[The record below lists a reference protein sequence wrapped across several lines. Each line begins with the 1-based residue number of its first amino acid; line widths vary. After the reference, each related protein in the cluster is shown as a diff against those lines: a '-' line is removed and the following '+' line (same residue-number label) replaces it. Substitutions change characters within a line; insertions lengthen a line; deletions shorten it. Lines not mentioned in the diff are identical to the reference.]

1 MPRASKGLLATA
13 LLALGLQVFVL
24 ALGRSVVDVRLASGV
39 LTVCLAILATASAAS
54 AGCVADSY
62 VRRFWRLTAA
72 GFFLLSCAEIIGT
85 YYDVVL
91 HASLTSEWPSDV
103 LYFLF
108 IAPMA
113 MTLFLR
119 KQSRNAGF
127 NWAQALDLLQITI
140 LAAAVY
146 LYYFYLPSHWQGAAS
161 VMERLQWKFEV
172 ARDIFLIAAFGLRFT
187 FVRDR
192 TEWSLLA
199 RLGTF
204 LAFFTVG
211 NVVYLYR
218 QNAYA
223 LDAGSFWDLCY
234 TIPIVMVVVAA
245 CTWKMPA
252 TADGQPERSFYPESW
267 GSLWMSVLLPLLVL
281 GVAAHMIHERPLLAT
296 LVAVSTLASA
306 GLRVV
311 IVQYQQQKSAAA
323 IAEAEEKFRALFHDN
338 PQPTCLYDPDTGRF
352 LEVNRAA
359 IEKYGYSHEEFL
371 NLTVSDICL
380 DLHPGRLAEARRG
393 VEFRDE
399 VRRQRTKDGS
409 IIEVLQFARTIEFHG
424 RSARLLVTQD
434 ITEKRRSE
442 KLQTA
447 LYQIAEVSTTS
458 SDLAGLYPKIHA
470 IVADLMD
477 AKNFYIALYD
487 EATDWITF
495 PYFVDEFDR
504 VPEPRNSKGGL
515 TEYVLRTGE
524 PLLATGQKLTALAA
538 AGEVERAGS
547 PADDWLGVPL
557 KKDEKPFGVLAVQH
571 YAARTRFGDREKE
584 VLTFVSHH
592 VASAIQRKQS
602 DEALLRSEARY
613 RSLVQSAVVGIYRAT
628 LDGRFL
634 EVNPALIA
642 MLGYHTRDE
651 VLSLTLQHD
660 VFMDLESDAALHQA
674 FLRRGRFEG
683 VEARW
688 KRKDGSVITVRL
700 SGRGVRD
707 EREGSEV
714 FEVIAE
720 DVTGRKALEDQLR
733 QAQKMEAVGTLA
745 GGIAHDFNNLLTV
758 ISGYCQILQ
767 GRHEGDAQ
775 STQAVEQISRAAD
788 RATSL
793 TRQLLAFGRRQ
804 MLQPRVV
811 NLNALVQ
818 SVGKM
823 LDPVLG
829 ERVRIV
835 LETTADPSTVKADP
849 GQLEHIL
856 INLAVNARDAMPGG
870 GTLLLRTE
878 TASARTGKGQS
889 SHGLDQPCVV
899 LSVKDTGVGI
909 DPEILAHVFEPFFT
923 TKDPGKGTGLGLSM
937 VYGIVEQSGGHVAVE
952 SAPGEGTTFFVY
964 LPLTS
969 EAEDALANDSSR
981 PNSNAARGNILLVED
996 EPAVRDLVRAILS
1009 GRGYRVFVAETA
1021 ADAIALCER
1030 EEINFDI
1037 LLTDVV
1043 MPRTTG
1049 PELARQLLGIRPQL
1063 KVIYMTGYAGESLE
1077 EQGLAAEGCALLQK
1091 PFSAAALEARIRQVI
1106 VLPVTSTSNS

>member
-1 MPRASKGLLATA
+1 MPRASKGLLVTA

-24 ALGRSVVDVRLASGV
+24 GWSRSVTDVRMISGV
-39 LTVCLAILATASAAS
+39 LTVCLAILATASAAT

-72 GFFLLSCAEIIGT
+72 GFFLLSCAEIVGT

-91 HASLTSEWPSDV
+91 RASLSSEWPSDV

-113 MTLFLR
+113 MTLFLK

-127 NWAQALDLLQITI
+127 NWAQALDLFQVTI

-146 LYYFYLPSHWQGAAS
+146 LYYFYLPSHWQGSAA

-172 ARDIFLIAAFGLRFT
+172 ARDIFLIGAFALRFT

-204 LAFFTVG
+204 LAFFCVG
-211 NVVYLYR
+211 NIVYLYR

-234 TIPIVMVVVAA
+234 SVPIVIAIVAA

-252 TADGQPERSFYPESW
+252 TMAARQAERSFYAESW
-267 GSLWMSVLLPLLVL
+267 GSLWMSVLLPLLAL
-281 GVAAHMIHERPLLAT
+281 GVAAHMIHGRPLLAT
-296 LVAVSTLASA
+296 MVAVSTLASA

-311 IVQYQQQKSAAA
+311 IVQYEQQKSAAA
-323 IAEAEEKFRALFHDN
+323 IAEAEQKFRALFHDN
-338 PQPTCLYDPDTGRF
+338 PQPTTLYDPTNGRF

-359 IEKYGYSHEEFL
+359 IEKYGYSHQEFL
-371 NLTVSDICL
+371 DLTVSDICL
-380 DLHPGRLAEARRG
+380 DLNPGRLAEARRG

-399 VRRQRTKDGS
+399 IRRQRTKDGS
-409 IIEVLQFARTIEFHG
+409 VIEVVQFARTIEFHG
-424 RSARLLVTQD
+424 RSARLVVTQD

-458 SDLAGLYPKIHA
+458 SDLADLYPNIHA

-487 EATDWITF
+487 DATDWITF

-504 VPEPRNSKGGL
+504 VPEPRNSKRGL

-524 PLLATGQKLTALAA
+524 ALLATGQKLAALAT

-557 KKDEKPFGVLAVQH
+557 KKDDKPFGVLAVQH

-584 VLTFVSHH
+584 VLTFVSHQ

-602 DEALLRSEARY
+602 EEAMLRSEARY

-634 EVNPALIA
+634 DVNPALVA
-642 MLGYHTRDE
+642 MLGYQTGAE
-651 VLSLTLQHD
+651 LLSLTLQRD
-660 VFMDLESDAALHQA
+660 VFVDPESDTALHQA

-688 KRKDGSVITVRL
+688 KRKDGSVISVRL

-707 EREGSEV
+707 ERDGSEV

-767 GRHEGDAQ
+767 DKHEGDEQ
-775 STQAVEQISRAAD
+775 SAQAVDQILRAAD

-793 TRQLLAFGRRQ
+793 TRQMLAFGRRQ

-811 NLNALVQ
+811 NLNTLVH

-823 LDPVLG
+823 LEPLLG
-829 ERVRIV
+829 ERIKIV
-835 LETTADPSTVKADP
+835 LETTADPAAVKADP

-878 TASARTGKGQS
+878 TANAGGQKGKLSQAT
-889 SHGLDQPCVV
+889 DKPCVV
-899 LSVKDTGVGI
+899 LSVRDTGVGI
-909 DPEILAHVFEPFFT
+909 DPEVLAHVFEPFFT

-937 VYGIVEQSGGHVAVE
+937 VYGIVEQSGGHVAIE

-964 LPLTS
+964 LPLTH
-969 EAEDALANDSSR
+969 EAEDNLASNASR
-981 PNSNAARGNILLVED
+981 PSSKPGRGKVLLVED
-996 EPAVRDLVRAILS
+996 EPAVRDLVHAILAD
-1009 GRGYRVFVAETA
+1009 RGYGVFVAETA
-1021 ADAIALCER
+1021 ADAAALCRRAELQ
-1030 EEINFDI
+1030 IDI

-1043 MPRTTG
+1043 MPGITG
-1049 PELARQLLGIRPQL
+1049 PELARELLRMRPQL

-1077 EQGLAAEGCALLQK
+1077 EHGLTAEGSVLLQK
-1091 PFSAAALEARIRQVI
+1091 PFTAAALEARIRQVTAQ
-1106 VLPVTSTSNS
+1106 PVESEF

>member
-13 LLALGLQVFVL
+13 LLALGLQVSVL
-24 ALGRSVVDVRLASGV
+24 AWGRFVVDVRMISGV
-39 LTVCLAILATASAAS
+39 LTVCLGILATASAAT
-54 AGCVADSY
+54 AGCAADSY

-72 GFFLLSCAEIIGT
+72 SFFLFSCAEIVGT
-85 YYDVVL
+85 YYDAVL
-91 HASLTSEWPSDV
+91 RASLSSEWPSDV

-127 NWAQALDLLQITI
+127 NWAQALDLFQVTI

-146 LYYFYLPSHWQGAAS
+146 LYYFYLPSHWQGSGA

-172 ARDIFLIAAFGLRFT
+172 ARDIFVIGAFALRFT

-204 LAFFTVG
+204 LAFFCVG
-211 NVVYLYR
+211 NIVYLYR

-234 TIPIVMVVVAA
+234 SIPIVIAVVAA

-252 TADGQPERSFYPESW
+252 TMVARQAQRSFYAESW

-296 LVAVSTLASA
+296 IVTVSTLASA

-323 IAEAEEKFRALFHDN
+323 IAEAEQKFRALFHDN
-338 PQPTCLYDPDTGRF
+338 PQPTCLYDPTTGRF
-352 LEVNRAA
+352 LEVNQAA
-359 IEKYGYSHEEFL
+359 IDNYGYSHQEFL
-371 NLTVSDICL
+371 NLTISDICL
-380 DLHPGRLAEARRG
+380 DLNPDRLAEARRG

-399 VRRQRTKDGS
+399 IRRQRTKDRS

-424 RSARLLVTQD
+424 RSARLVVTQD

-458 SDLAGLYPKIHA
+458 RDLADLYPKIHA

-487 EATDWITF
+487 DATDWITF

-504 VPEPRNSKGGL
+504 VPEPRNSKRGL

-524 PLLATGQKLTALAA
+524 ALLATGQKLAALAT

-557 KKDEKPFGVLAVQH
+557 KKDDKPFGVLAVQH

-584 VLTFVSHH
+584 VLTFVSRQ

-602 DEALLRSEARY
+602 EEALLRSEARY

-634 EVNPALIA
+634 DVNPALVA
-642 MLGYHTRDE
+642 MLGYQTRAE
-651 VLSLTLQHD
+651 LLSLTLQRD
-660 VFMDLESDAALHQA
+660 VFADPECDAALHQA

-688 KRKDGSVITVRL
+688 KRKDGSVIAVRL
-700 SGRGVRD
+700 SGRGIRD

-767 GRHEGDAQ
+767 DKHEWDEQ
-775 STQAVEQISRAAD
+775 SAQAVDQISRAAD

-793 TRQLLAFGRRQ
+793 TRQMLAFGRRQ

-811 NLNALVQ
+811 NLNALVH

-823 LDPVLG
+823 LEPLLG
-829 ERVRIV
+829 ERIKIV
-835 LETTADPSTVKADP
+835 LETGADPATVKADP

-878 TASARTGKGQS
+878 TAAAGDRKAKPSQAADK
-889 SHGLDQPCVV
+889 PCVV

-909 DPEILAHVFEPFFT
+909 APEVLAHVFEPFFT

-964 LPLTS
+964 LPLTH
-969 EAEDALANDSSR
+969 EAEDNFANNVLCPSSKEV
-981 PNSNAARGNILLVED
+981 RGKVLLVED
-996 EPAVRDLVRAILS
+996 EPAVRNLVHSILAD
-1009 GRGYRVFVAETA
+1009 RGYRVFVAETA
-1021 ADAIALCER
+1021 ADAAALCRRAELQ
-1030 EEINFDI
+1030 IDI

-1043 MPRTTG
+1043 MPGITG
-1049 PELARQLLGIRPQL
+1049 PELARQLLGMRPEL

-1077 EQGLAAEGCALLQK
+1077 EHGLSAEGSALLQK
-1091 PFSAAALEARIRQVI
+1091 PFTAAALEARIRQVI
-1106 VLPVTSTSNS
+1106 AQPVESKF